1 MIKKLFFAALAAI
14 AFTGC
19 SEKEVELSE
28 VQGGDEVQL
37 TVRLPEVTTKATGTP
52 KDATVND
59 VQIYIF
65 DKNGVYETSDEGRG
79 SSLTL
84 TCTTGEKKI
93 VALVNAPLQN
103 NVRNIEDIRA
113 READLRDCALDNIV
127 MAGEVTQ
134 VLTASTTVTMPVER
148 LAARVSIGMIKPEFE
163 LNQHKNLGFKVKSVY
178 LINAASK
185 RAYLSTNTPA
195 SWYNQGRYIAE
206 TSPTFLYDDV
216 SSDPIAQGD
225 AYTTEHFF
233 YCYPNATATPTRLV
247 VEAEV
252 GGYTYYYPIT
262 LTDIAPNTA
271 YCYNLTITRLGSE
284 SPDVP
289 VSDCEVK
296 VSVTVK
302 DWTIQNVNETI

>member
-1 MIKKLFFAALAAI
+1 MIKKLVFAALAAV

-19 SEKEVELSE
+19 NEKEVELAE
-28 VQGGDEVQL
+28 VQSGDKVQL
-37 TVRLPEVTTKATGTP
+37 TVRLPEVMTKATGTP
-52 KDATVND
+52 TDATVND
-59 VQIYIF
+59 VQVYIF

-113 READLRDCALDNIV
+113 READLMDCALNNIV
-127 MAGEVTQ
+127 MAGEITQ

-148 LAARVSIGMIKPEFE
+148 LAARVSIAMIKPQFE
-163 LNQHKNLGFKVKSVY
+163 LSQHRGLEFKVKSVY

-185 RAYLSTNTPA
+185 RAYLSTNRPT
-195 SWYNQGRYIAE
+195 SWYNEGRYIAE
-206 TSPTFLYDDV
+206 TSPAFLHDDV
-216 SSDPIAQGD
+216 SSDPISEGD

-302 DWTIQNVNETI
+302 DWTIQNVDETI

>member
-1 MIKKLFFAALAAI
+1 MIKKFFFAALAAV

-19 SEKEVELSE
+19 NEKEVELAE
-28 VQGGDEVQL
+28 VQSGDKVQL
-37 TVRLPEVTTKATGTP
+37 TVRLPEVMTKATGTP

-59 VQIYIF
+59 VQIFIF
-65 DKNGVYETSDEGRG
+65 DKNGVYEVSDEGRG

-103 NVRNIEDIRA
+103 SVKNIADIRA
-113 READLRDCALDNIV
+113 READLMDCALNNIV
-127 MAGEVTQ
+127 MAGEITQ
-134 VLTASTTVTMPVER
+134 ELTASTTITMPVER
-148 LAARVSIGMIKPEFE
+148 LAARVSIAQIKPEFE
-163 LNQHKNLGFKVKSVY
+163 LNQHKNLAFKVKSVY

-185 RAYLSTNTPA
+185 RAYLTANTPTN
-195 SWYNQGRYIAE
+195 WYNKGQYIEA
-206 TSPTFLYDDV
+206 TSPTFLYDEV
-216 SSDPIAQGD
+216 SSDVIAEGD

-233 YCYPNATATPTRLV
+233 YCYPNATTTPTRLV

-252 GGYTYYYPIT
+252 GGFTYYYPIT

-271 YCYNLTITRLGSE
+271 YIYNLTITRLGSE

-289 VSDCEVK
+289 VSDLDVK